1 MVYEVLHLKIRFL
14 NFTSRNFNEIKIH
27 AQTEQLKDY
36 SSLFLKKLFIYLT
49 VLSLKTSL
57 RELEKKECNNSNSQI
72 FVFTCCFT
80 YLKVKKNF
88 LKFFTQNLTFDLYFY
103 CTFTVIGKKLSFVNC
118 LHKLNQIANIWY
130 LYSINY
136 INVSSKSWKVFHLLH
151 SSIE

>member
-1 MVYEVLHLKIRFL
+1 MHKLNNSKITHLFFFKSFSYMYIWQFYHL
-14 NFTSRNFNEIKIH
+14 NI
-27 AQTEQLKDY
+27 
-36 SSLFLKKLFIYLT
+36 
-49 VLSLKTSL
+49 SL
-57 RELEKKECNNSNSQI
+57 RKLEKKECNNSNSQI